1 MMSPLFEPI
10 TIRRTTLANRF
21 VMPAMQRG
29 HCIDGAPTEAL
40 ADYYRRRV
48 EGGIALVIGE
58 SCAVD
63 HVSATIQPTSGRMN
77 AATKSAWGDCV
88 DAVRGAGGHML
99 IQLWHEGALRVAPD
113 DWTLSPSGRAHAAR
127 ANGRAAT
134 TAELGEIRDAFVAAA
149 RDAADIGAAGIEIHA
164 CHGYMLDQFLWRE
177 TNDRGDGYGG
187 DDIRQRARLPAEI
200 AAGVRSECGE
210 DFLISFRFSQWK
222 EVNYGARIAAD
233 PVELEALVTMMR
245 DAGADM
251 IHASARRFWEAEWP
265 GDPRGIAGWTRALSG
280 LPTIAVGSVGLDID
294 VMSQLIDGGEGNVRA
309 EESIAALEERMRA
322 GEFDLVAVGRAVI
335 GDPDWV
341 NKVRERRF
349 GEIRGFERADLGALS
364 WNLDIVHEAHG
375 VQ

>member
-1 MMSPLFEPI
+1 MTSPLFTPL
-10 TIRRTTLANRF
+10 TIRGVTLANRF

-29 HCIDGAPTEAL
+29 HCVDGAPTEAL
-40 ADYYRRRV
+40 ADYYRRRA
-48 EGGIALVIGE
+48 EGGVALVIGE

-63 HVSATIQPTSGRMN
+63 HVSATNQPTSARMN
-77 AATKSAWGDCV
+77 AATKAGWARCV
-88 DAVRGAGGHML
+88 DAVRGAGGQML
-99 IQLWHEGALRVAPD
+99 IQLWHEGALRVGAD
-113 DWTLSPSGRAHAAR
+113 DVTISPSGRAHAAR
-127 ANGRAAT
+127 ANGRAAS
-134 TAELGEIRDAFVAAA
+134 TAEIHELRDAFVAAA

-187 DDIRQRARLPAEI
+187 DDIRDRARLPAEI
-200 AAGVRSECGE
+200 AAGVRAECGE

-222 EVNYGARIAAD
+222 EVDYAARIAAD
-233 PVELEALVTMMR
+233 PAELEALVTLMR

-251 IHASARRFWEAEWP
+251 IHASARRFWEPEWP

-294 VMSQLIDGGEGNVRA
+294 VMTQFIEGGEGASRPL
-309 EESIAALEERMRA
+309 ESIEALEQRMAA

-341 NKVRERRF
+341 NKVRDRRY
-349 GEIRGFERADLGALS
+349 GDIRPFERADLGALS

-375 VQ
+375 VN